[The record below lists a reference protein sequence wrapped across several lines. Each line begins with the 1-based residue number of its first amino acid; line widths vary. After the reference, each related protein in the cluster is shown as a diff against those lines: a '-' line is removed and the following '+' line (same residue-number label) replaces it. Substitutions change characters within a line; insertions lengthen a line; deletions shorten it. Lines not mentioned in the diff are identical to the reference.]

1 MVLRNESNTD
11 VKPGYYEF
19 GVKYKDYVVVNTL
32 YVKQVLKSLTSFSG
46 KSFSSK
52 FKYKVKYLGK
62 NKKNKKITVKFNKKT
77 YKAKTNK
84 KGIATFMLKTPKKSG
99 NYKVVTSYKKSKITS
114 VFSRYGA

>member
-1 MVLRNESNTD
+1 MVLRNESTTD

-62 NKKNKKITVKFNKKT
+62 NKKNK
-77 YKAKTNK
+77 
-84 KGIATFMLKTPKKSG
+84 
-99 NYKVVTSYKKSKITS
+99 NYC
-114 VFSRYGA
+114 